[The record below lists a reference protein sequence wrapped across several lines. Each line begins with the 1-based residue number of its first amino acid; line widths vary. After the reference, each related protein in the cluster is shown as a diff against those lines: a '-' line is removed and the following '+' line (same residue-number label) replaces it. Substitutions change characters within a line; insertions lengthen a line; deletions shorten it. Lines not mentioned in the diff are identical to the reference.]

1 MDKVILESKN
11 LNYIYPDGT
20 HAIKDINFK
29 INKKEKVAV
38 MGQNG
43 AGKSTLFLHLNGL
56 IEPSSGSIE
65 VCGEPIEYNKE
76 KLLQIRQ
83 KVGIV
88 FQNPNDQLFA
98 PTVEED
104 VAFGPMNLGLK
115 QKEVQKRTQEALKM
129 VKMENYKKKAPYH
142 LSGGQQKRVAI
153 AGIIAMKPQIMIL
166 DEPTAGLD
174 PQGIDEVLTII
185 NQLHQEG
192 MTIII
197 SSHDVEIINEF
208 AEKIIVLKD
217 GKIIETG
224 TPQEIFSNHELLK
237 KAHLK
242 PPKTAQILKILN
254 KEGLKVNYNKTK
266 IKECCE
272 EILKAKINKN

>member
-1 MDKVILESKN
+1 MDKVMLESKN

-29 INKKEKVAV
+29 IYKGEKVAV

-43 AGKSTLFLHLNGL
+43 AGKSTLFSHLNGL
-56 IEPSSGSIE
+56 IEPSSGSVE
-65 VCGEPIEYNKE
+65 VCGEPIQYNK
-76 KLLQIRQ
+76 KDLLKIRQ

-98 PTVEED
+98 PSVEQD
-104 VAFGPMNLGLK
+104 IAFGPINLGLS
-115 QKEVQKRTQEALKM
+115 QKEVKKRTQEAIKM
-129 VKMENYKKKAPYH
+129 IKMEGYEKKAPYH

-153 AGIIAMKPQIMIL
+153 AGIIAMKPEIMIL

-174 PQGIDEVLTII
+174 PQGVDKVLQII
-185 NQLHQEG
+185 NQLHNEG

-208 AEKIIVLKD
+208 AEKIFVLKD
-217 GKIIETG
+217 GKIIKTG
-224 TPQEIFSNHELLK
+224 TPQEIFTNHQLLK
-237 KAHLK
+237 EAHLK
-242 PPKTAQILKILN
+242 PPKTAQLLKILN
-254 KEGLKVNYNKTK
+254 QKGLKVNYNKTK
-266 IKECCE
+266 IEECCE